1 MTVASEMARAPRLYV
16 PLDLGFF
23 DDVRVMRA
31 GEKAGWL
38 YLNMLTKTRSSDTD
52 GVLFAEQLAKLG
64 VPQWK
69 QRLAALIREGL
80 VTETV
85 ADCYVITNW
94 TKWNQTAA
102 EREEAKRA
110 EAKRKAD
117 ARAKAA
123 RDSDGRN

>member
-1 MTVASEMARAPRLYV
+1 MARAPRLYV

-23 DDVRVMRA
+23 DDVRIMRA
-31 GEKAGWL
+31 GEKAAWL
-38 YLNMLTKTRSSDTD
+38 YLNMLTQTRSVDSD
-52 GVLFAEQLAKLG
+52 GVLFAEQIAKLA

-69 QRLAALIREGL
+69 QRLAVLVSEGL
-80 VTETV
+80 VEEMTAGV
-85 ADCYVITNW
+85 YAITSW
-94 TKWNQTAA
+94 SKWNQTAA

-123 RDSDGRN
+123 AEQNGGK